1 MSKNKI
7 LYNTQNIS
15 ELIKNKS
22 GVIEVDSN
30 VIFTPS
36 AMDLIKAEG
45 IAIVYKNDSKTS
57 CVDNACNNNDVCND
71 DMIKSITKILISRYN
86 ITDEQIIKK
95 IIIEVLNRID

>member
-45 IAIVYKNDSKTS
+45 IAIVYKNDTPF
-57 CVDNACNNNDVCND
+57 
-71 DMIKSITKILISRYN
+71 
-86 ITDEQIIKK
+86 
-95 IIIEVLNRID
+95 